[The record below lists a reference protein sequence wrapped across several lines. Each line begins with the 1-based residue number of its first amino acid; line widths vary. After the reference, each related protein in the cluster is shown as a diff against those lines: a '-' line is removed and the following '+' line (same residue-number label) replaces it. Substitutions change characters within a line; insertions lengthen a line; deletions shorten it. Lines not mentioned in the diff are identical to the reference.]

1 MPTSSETALLASPSN
16 NEAQARAKKAAQLRK
31 LNISFWIHM
40 LIPLY
45 GFIILVSV
53 LNASYHQFFG

>member
-16 NEAQARAKKAAQLRK
+16 NEAQARALKAEK
-31 LNISFWIHM
+31 LKNLDRSFYIHM

-45 GFIILVSV
+45 GFCILIAV
-53 LNASYHQFFG
+53 LNASYH

>member
-16 NEAQARAKKAAQLRK
+16 NEAQARATKAAQLKK
-31 LNISFWIHM
+31 LNISFAFHM

-45 GFIILVSV
+45 GFIILISV
-53 LNASYHQFFG
+53 LNNSF